1 MALGERLLA
10 GFFGLVGL
18 VWVWRGLELPYWDR
32 YAPGPGFLPVW
43 IGAILAGLVMVLI
56 LRGEAAAPAEGG
68 SWRKPALIA
77 ASLAICV
84 LAVEWLGFVVGV
96 GAYLAFLLL
105 YVERLPPRLGG
116 AVTVGAT
123 LAIYA
128 VFDLWLRVPLP
139 RGPWGF

>member
-1 MALGERLLA
+1 MPVGERLFA
-10 GFFGLVGL
+10 GFFGLLGL
-18 VWVWRGLELPYWDR
+18 MWVWRGLELPYWDR
-32 YAPGPGFLPVW
+32 FAPGAGFLPVW
-43 IGAILAGLVMVLI
+43 LGVILAGLVVVLI
-56 LRGEAAAPAEGG
+56 LRGEAAAPGEPGG
-68 SWRKPALIA
+68 WRKPALIA
-77 ASLAICV
+77 ATLAVCV

-105 YVERLPPRLGG
+105 YVERLPLRLGG
-116 AVTVGAT
+116 SVAVGTT